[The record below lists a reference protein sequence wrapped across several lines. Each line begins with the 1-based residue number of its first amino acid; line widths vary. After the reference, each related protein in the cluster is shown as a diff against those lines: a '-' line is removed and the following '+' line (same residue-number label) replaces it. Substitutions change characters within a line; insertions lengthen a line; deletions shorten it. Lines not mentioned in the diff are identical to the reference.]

1 MTGNFENNNRI
12 RSIKE
17 LKAEA
22 KNRGYTGYSKLN
34 RAQLT
39 DLLNPEELIDLP
51 IPENNRK
58 PPTIDQLKAVAKRRG
73 FTWYSKLNK
82 AQLIDLVNPLN
93 EPKPKISVPV
103 LTPKRVKKMERVK
116 QYAADKI
123 ATVKKYAKYKF
134 NKFVNWLLE
143 YVPPKPKII
152 DTLTQLLS
160 I

>member
-1 MTGNFENNNRI
+1 MTENFDNNNRF

-22 KNRGYTGYSKLN
+22 KNRGHTGYSKLN

-39 DLLNPEELIDLP
+39 DLLNPEKLIDLP

-58 PPTIDQLKAVAKRRG
+58 APTIEQLKAEAKRRG
-73 FTWYSKLNK
+73 FTRYSKLNE
-82 AQLIDLVNPLN
+82 AQMIDLVNPLN
-93 EPKPKISVPV
+93 KPEPVINVPV
-103 LTPKRVKKMERVK
+103 LTPKQVKKMERVK

-123 ATVKKYAKYKF
+123 ATVKKYAKYKL

-143 YVPPKPKII
+143 YAPPKPKIL
-152 DTLTQLLS
+152 DTAFEY
-160 I
+160 